1 MQEYKHKTM
10 AKDIRRGKMRKN
22 IKNINYFKDCQEKTQ
37 IQNELA

>member
-22 IKNINYFKDCQEKTQ
+22 IKNINYFKEKIQ